1 MATYLVVEDGEVPV
15 IHEADAKNIQQAIEQ
30 LAPSIGNKVT
40 VYRVA
45 AGPKTVTVLEE
56 TIRRIE
62 IE

>member
-15 IHEADAKNIQQAIEQ
+15 IHEADAKNIQAIEQ

-45 AGPKTVTVLEE
+45 AGPRTVTVLEE